1 MEKTKYKMNK
11 SKIKLITFILL
22 ILISNSVLAEAYFD
36 ISDDNIKIETNFIG
50 KEVIIFGILNDD
62 QDTILTIKG
71 PEKNAVIQKKER
83 ILGFWFNTKQITYN
97 QIPSIFFI
105 ASSNNIEDILPAS
118 TIIKEELSFNY
129 LLENKT
135 SQRNFISDVSL
146 DTWKDNFVRIKKSK
160 NLFKEYS
167 VENIDNKLFQTR
179 IFFPAKSIPGEYK
192 VNVYQIENN
201 LILNNKEKII
211 TLKKSG
217 IGSQIYNFAHKNAA
231 AYGLFAI
238 IFAVL
243 SGFLAATLFRRS

>member
-1 MEKTKYKMNK
+1 MNK
-11 SKIKLITFILL
+11 RKIKLTTFILL
-22 ILISNSVLAEAYFD
+22 FLFSNAVLAEAYFD
-36 ISDDNIKIETNFIG
+36 ISENNIKIETNFIG

-62 QDTILTIKG
+62 QETIMTIKG
-71 PEKNAVIQKKER
+71 PEKNALIQKKER
-83 ILGFWFNTKQITYN
+83 ILGFWFNTKKITYN

-105 ASSNNIEDILPAS
+105 ASSNEIEDILPTS
-118 TIIKEELSFNY
+118 TIIKEELSFDY

-135 SQRNFISDVSL
+135 SQRNFISDISL
-146 DTWKDNFVRIKKSK
+146 DTWKSNFVRIKKNK
-160 NLFKEYS
+160 NLFKEYEI
-167 VENIDNKLFQTR
+167 ENIDNKLFQTR

-192 VNVYQIENN
+192 VNVYQIKDN
-201 LILNNKEKII
+201 LILNNKEKVI

-217 IGSQIYNFAHKNAA
+217 IGNQIYNFAHKNAA